1 MYVYYPPDSRLP
13 ESISA
18 SWCAERSSGNQAE
31 ESKERTMLA
40 IPTVRVLRSV
50 SGADEEVVEE
60 AGALLGCDK
69 LQNGGTRT
77 EDHHQVCIEKEELK

>member
-1 MYVYYPPDSRLP
+1 MP
-13 ESISA
+13 ESKSA

-60 AGALLGCDK
+60 AAVLLGCDI
-69 LQNGGTRT
+69 LQNRGKRT
-77 EDHHQVCIEKEELK
+77 EDDEGCVSEDKEFK